1 MTILIIGSFLVL
13 AGLFTI
19 AKSIYDKFFRPC
31 YPNPKKWI
39 RVKAKVIGNSQYEST
54 EYVSPANLAF
64 RSPRTIKTESVIE
77 YSVEGKT
84 YRKTITSMEKGR
96 ITIFCLKKN
105 PHRFKTADE
114 LKGRHYTNKNTAAFL
129 GTTGFAVLFIII
141 GTAFIF
147 LGLKELNPPD
157 ISLKFYPPQ

>member
-1 MTILIIGSFLVL
+1 MTVIIIGSFLVL
-13 AGLFTI
+13 AGIFTI
-19 AKSIYDKFFRPC
+19 VKSIYDKFFRSC

-39 RVKAKVIGNSQYEST
+39 RVKAKVIGNSQYENT

-64 RSPRTIKTESVIE
+64 RASRTIKAESVIE

-84 YRKTITSMEKGR
+84 YRKTVTGTEKGR
-96 ITIFCLKKN
+96 ISIYCLKKK

-114 LKGRHYTNKNTAAFL
+114 LKNKHYTNKNTAAFL
-129 GTTGFAVLFIII
+129 GTIGFAVLFIII
-141 GTAFIF
+141 GIAFIS

>member
-1 MTILIIGSFLVL
+1 MTVIIIGSFLVL
-13 AGLFTI
+13 AGLFTV

-39 RVKAKVIGNSQYEST
+39 RVKAKVINSRQYEST

-64 RSPRTIKTESVIE
+64 RASRTIKAESVIE

-84 YRKTITSMEKGR
+84 YRKTVTGTEKGR
-96 ITIFCLKKN
+96 ISIYCLKKN
-105 PHRFKTADE
+105 PHRFKTTNE
-114 LKGRHYTNKNTAAFL
+114 LKSKHYTNKSTAAFL

-141 GTAFIF
+141 GVAFIF

-157 ISLKFYPPQ
+157 MSLKFYPPQ